1 MRRLTDGERDI
12 LREQERDAHE
22 IGRGDET
29 PSEHEIDDV
38 CAEFDAVFGEW
49 LSTCVEPDDDTR
61 EPY

>member
-12 LREQERDAHE
+12 LAEQERDARE

-29 PSEHEIDDV
+29 PTEDEIDDV

-49 LSTCVEPDDDTR
+49 LSTRVDHDDDTR